1 MKVNIS
7 KKMLKAYRWFDLHDW
22 VVMPLVKSFP
32 RAFGWLKGDGWYG
45 YAPWYIISRPW
56 KLIEYGWR
64 DIKYAYQR
72 VVYGYDSPATFDTHS
87 YLAKL
92 IPAVLRD
99 LKKWGNSCP
108 TYWPN
113 INPHLLAAEESGE
126 PISREVEDQELKSS
140 LAQWHTTLDEMIE
153 GFEAAGRLIH
163 DISPPQEEFYQ
174 EWERLH
180 GQDDWWYLDYENATE
195 CGVEWKTYPEY
206 DEMMKA
212 MRVREREEE
221 WRKEE
226 LKKFHRGML
235 LFHRWFFDLW
245 D

>member
-7 KKMLKAYRWFDLHDW
+7 RKMLRATSWFDFHDLI
-22 VVMPLVKSFP
+22 VMPLVKCFP
-32 RAFGWLKGDGWYG
+32 RAFGWLKGNGWYG
-45 YAPWYIISRPW
+45 YAPWYIITHPW
-56 KLIEYGWR
+56 KLCEYGWR
-64 DIKYAYQR
+64 DVKYAYQR
-72 VVYGYDSPATFDTHS
+72 VVYGYDKAATFDTHS
-87 YLAKL
+87 YLATL

-108 TYWPN
+108 TYWPESHA
-113 INPHLLAAEESGE
+113 IIPPEEQAEHYANEKKE
-126 PISREVEDQELKSS
+126 KNAS
-140 LAQWHTTLDEMIE
+140 LQQWHATLDEMIE
-153 GFEAAGRLIH
+153 GFEAAKRLISE
-163 DISPPQEEFYQ
+163 ISPPQEEFYA
-174 EWERLH
+174 EWEKLH
-180 GQDDWWYLDYENATE
+180 GDEDWWYLDYENATE
-195 CGVEWKTYPEY
+195 HGVEWKTYPEY